1 MRKFFIVF
9 SFILLSTITLS
20 VSAQTYELHLDDK
33 DSGRGQTKVS
43 LPITVDTAKWSIVY
57 IHVRKDTFLN
67 QERTDFEML
76 QVGDTHRWYG
86 GYGDFRLDSIQRV
99 DPDKL
104 TRMNHSE
111 CLKFMN
117 EVKTVSEEMLISLQ
131 TDSLDFYDRVF
142 LDSYRYAEPVPVF
155 DWKLEDESCKVM
167 GYTCFKAT
175 AHWRGRD
182 WTAWYSDIP
191 APYGPWKF
199 NGLPGLILRLEDST
213 GSHLF
218 EAIETKNTPAPF
230 GYPKKKYINITRIK
244 FNSALKYYKENAAD
258 IIKKSYIIH
267 SISSSSGK
275 NKKKGKRC
283 LFFVPIELE

>member
-117 EVKTVSEEMLISLQ
+117 EVK
-131 TDSLDFYDRVF
+131 
-142 LDSYRYAEPVPVF
+142 P
-155 DWKLEDESCKVM
+155 
-167 GYTCFKAT
+167 
-175 AHWRGRD
+175 
-182 WTAWYSDIP
+182 
-191 APYGPWKF
+191 
-199 NGLPGLILRLEDST
+199 
-213 GSHLF
+213 
-218 EAIETKNTPAPF
+218 
-230 GYPKKKYINITRIK
+230 
-244 FNSALKYYKENAAD
+244 
-258 IIKKSYIIH
+258 
-267 SISSSSGK
+267 
-275 NKKKGKRC
+275 
-283 LFFVPIELE
+283 